1 MTGFDFETL
10 ARQARD
16 EVQPG
21 DPPMAAITSQPR
33 HRLRGSAI
41 VLAAAAAVALVI
53 GLVVVWP
60 SSSPHPGTPPEPAQT
75 LPAAPGM
82 RWVGAGNVVLAVPSD
97 WADSQY
103 GCETDPRPSV
113 VYDVGYW
120 TTCQDTA
127 LGRARH
133 PSSLWILPTQRAKSG
148 YGGFAYLRARHG
160 VTRLDARRSDPWT
173 EGGDAGRYW
182 YQSLVVPA
190 AHTMFVAQSRTRA
203 AAVAMIASVRH
214 LPEGVRVP
222 PVRAGED
229 VASAR
234 QDLDSYDIRVRTV
247 AGDYRSGSVINSD
260 PAFGTPVQ
268 GGGTI
273 VLTVSTGPGQQPAMS
288 DAFLARNG
296 VHIEPL
302 GSISAAERARI
313 ERARDTIASGLAAHP
328 SPWDTQL
335 VLRRITTDAPSR
347 HGVPEFR
354 HRLAWLALTPRELV
368 EPLGGPCCG
377 HTPLAAG
384 LARDISVYDAL
395 TGQFVWGES
404 F

>member
-1 MTGFDFETL
+1 MTGFDFEML

-60 SSSPHPGTPPEPAQT
+60 SSSPHSGTPPEPAQT

-103 GCETDPRPSV
+103 GCETDARPSV

-120 TTCQDTA
+120 QTCQDTA

-133 PSSLWILPTQRAKSG
+133 PSALWILPTEHARSG
-148 YGGFAYLRARHG
+148 YGGEAFVKAVRPVPALHALR
-160 VTRLDARRSDPWT
+160 SEPWR

-203 AAVAMIASVRH
+203 AAVAMIASARH
-214 LPEGVRVP
+214 LPVGVRVP
-222 PVRAGED
+222 PVQAGED
-229 VASAR
+229 VVSAR
-234 QDLDSYDIRVRTV
+234 RDLDPYDIRVRTD
-247 AGDYRSGSVINSD
+247 AGDYRSGSVIDSD

-273 VLTVSTGPGQQPAMS
+273 VLTVSTGLGHQPAMS
-288 DAFLARNG
+288 DAFLAQHD
-296 VHIEPL
+296 VHVEPL

-313 ERARDTIASGLAAHP
+313 ERARDTIASRLAVHP

-335 VLRRITTDAPSR
+335 VWRRITTDEPSR

-377 HTPLAAG
+377 HTSLAAG
-384 LARDISVYDAL
+384 LARDISIYDAL